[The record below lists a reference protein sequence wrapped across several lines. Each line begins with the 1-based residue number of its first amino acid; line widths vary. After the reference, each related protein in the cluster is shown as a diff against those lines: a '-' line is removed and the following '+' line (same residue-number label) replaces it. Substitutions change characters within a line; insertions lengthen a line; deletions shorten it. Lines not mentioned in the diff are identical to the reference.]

1 MMINRKLKEMATLR
15 DIAINLST
23 EEGTQKDTSD
33 KALFVFGTSNSVN
46 NAAFNRYVE
55 FVPLTKVFLE
65 CLTGEINVS
74 GKVAG

>member
-15 DIAINLST
+15 DIAINLSN

-46 NAAFNRYVE
+46 NATFNRYVE

-65 CLTGEINVS
+65 SLTGEINVS